1 MNDLN
6 RLEAAALRLLATRE
20 HSRAELEYKLA
31 GKADDKAQL
40 TEVLDGLAERGLQ
53 SNARYAE
60 SLIRSRLDK
69 GQGPLLIRRD
79 LKQQGIEPALI
90 EDALAQAEPDWQA
103 ILERV
108 AERKFGSEAPA
119 DYKEATKRARF
130 LAQRGFEPETIRD
143 FLGF

>member
-31 GKADDKAQL
+31 GKADNKAQL

-108 AERKFGSEAPA
+108 AERKFGSEAPV

>member
-90 EDALAQAEPDWQA
+90 EDALALAEPDWQA